1 VTVLA
6 VASVGDPVLRARA
19 AEVLPEELP
28 SGEIQR
34 LIDDLI
40 ETRRAA
46 GGAGLA
52 ANQVSALKRV
62 AVVEVDDAARQR
74 YPYKPPFPLTVIVN
88 PVIEPL
94 TNERVLINEGCLS
107 VPALRGDLERY
118 TRIRVH
124 YLDRTGEPKELTVEG
139 LTAGTFQHEVD
150 HLDGVLFLDR
160 VRDPTSFSTWEEFE
174 RHHREDFLAR
184 VRPWIHQDS
193 PV

>member
-1 VTVLA
+1 
-6 VASVGDPVLRARA
+6 VLRSRA
-19 AEVLPEELP
+19 AEILPEELP

-46 GGAGLA
+46 EGAGLA
-52 ANQVSALKRV
+52 ANQVSVLKRV
-62 AVVEVDDAARQR
+62 AVVEVDDAARRR

-94 TNERVLINEGCLS
+94 TRETVLVNEGCLS
-107 VPALRGDLERY
+107 VPGLRGDVARY

-124 YLDRTGEPKELTVEG
+124 YLDRNGQPAELVADG

-150 HLDGVLFLDR
+150 HLDGRLFLDR
-160 VRDPTSFSTWEEFE
+160 ADSRSLTTWEEFE
-174 RHHREDFLAR
+174 RHHRAEFLAR
-184 VRPWIHQDS
+184 VRPWIHQEAA
-193 PV
+193 V